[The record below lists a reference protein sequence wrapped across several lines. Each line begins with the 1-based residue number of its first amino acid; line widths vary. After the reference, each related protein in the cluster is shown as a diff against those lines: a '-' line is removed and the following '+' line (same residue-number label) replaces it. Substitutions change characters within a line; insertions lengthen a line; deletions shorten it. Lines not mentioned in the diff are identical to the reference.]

1 MIEVNLHPTAE
12 KKGRGGKGGFSGID
26 FEMPEFGG
34 FSPVETFRSEPHR
47 ALFMIAVLVVPLA
60 AGVLW
65 FRTSSQAEE
74 LETRLEEAR
83 EDSVRLADLREL
95 SDSLTERRR
104 EIRDRVDL
112 VRSLDENRFVWPH
125 LMDEVARALPQR
137 AWLRGLKQQG
147 EIPDLEVQIM
157 GTAARP
163 LVITE
168 FVRNLERSPFV
179 GDVQIVGSNRQTDGG
194 VSTQS
199 FVLQVTYSPPPE
211 SAVRRA
217 TVAGGG
223 S

>member
-1 MIEVNLHPTAE
+1 MIEVNLHPAAE
-12 KKGRGGKGGFSGID
+12 KKGRGGRGGFSGID

-34 FSPVETFRSEPHR
+34 FSPAETFRSEPHR
-47 ALFMIAVLVVPLA
+47 AIFMVAVVVVPLA
-60 AGVLW
+60 AGLLW
-65 FRTSSQAEE
+65 FMQSSRADD

-83 EDSVRLADLREL
+83 QDSVRLADLREL
-95 SDSLTERRR
+95 SDSLTARRR
-104 EIRDRVDL
+104 EIRDRVEL
-112 VRSLDENRFVWPH
+112 VRSLDDNRFVWPH
-125 LMDEVARALPQR
+125 LLDEVARALPQQ

-147 EIPDLEVQIM
+147 EAPDLQMQIM

-163 LVITE
+163 LIITE

-179 GDVQIVGSNRQTDGG
+179 GDVQIVGSNRQMSDG

-199 FVLQVTYSPPPE
+199 FVLSVTYSPPPE

-217 TVAGGG
+217 AAAGGG